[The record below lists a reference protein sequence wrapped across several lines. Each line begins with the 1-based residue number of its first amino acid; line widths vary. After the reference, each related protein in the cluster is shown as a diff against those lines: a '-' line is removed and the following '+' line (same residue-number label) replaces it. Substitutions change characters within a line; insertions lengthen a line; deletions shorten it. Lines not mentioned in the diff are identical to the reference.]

1 MKFRALLTSTLSLL
15 LLAPIFPAQAD
26 TQPIKVMSRNLY
38 LGADVGVALAKIPNM
53 PAAAQ
58 FMWDQVQKT
67 DFSKRKKILADQI
80 RAESPDVIGIQEA
93 TIWYCKAKFWS
104 KKTEVFN
111 FTQELLAELKGD
123 YIIAEKDGA
132 QANNPGYSIGPISFL
147 TTVKDPETFQKL
159 FGQDKADCGFQ
170 IGDALIIKK
179 ELSQYVNQVG
189 NSEYES
195 IYKVVPTLM
204 EINRGYTW
212 ADITMQGTNVRFIS
226 THLESLWDEN
236 KTPKAADQA
245 QQLVADVKSTKSPIV
260 LIGDFNSDPRDPR
273 PLDAPNP
280 GEQPTASEKCPAGA
294 NICNAYKIMR
304 DAGFTDAG
312 PDASEASS
320 YTWGMDA
327 LLTGADPKRK
337 AAATAMGNSFGFTD
351 RLDYIF
357 VKNGIDVATARTF
370 GQGAPYGSDHAGVIA
385 ELNVTALGSVIS
397 EPLDAHRPFPISF
410 WEGVGILLLA
420 LVTWRIVRRF
430 RRR

>member
-1 MKFRALLTSTLSLL
+1 MKLRTLLTSTLSILL
-15 LLAPIFPAQAD
+15 LTPISYAQAD
-26 TQPIKVMSRNLY
+26 IQPIKVMSRNLY

-58 FMWDQVQKT
+58 FMWDQVQQT

-93 TIWYCKAKFWS
+93 TIWYCKANFWS

-123 YIIAEKDGA
+123 YIIAEKNGV
-132 QANNPGYSIGPISFL
+132 QAYNPGYSIGPISFL
-147 TTVKDPETFQKL
+147 TTVKDPETFQEL

-179 ELSQYVNQVG
+179 ELAQYVNQVG

-195 IYKVVPTLM
+195 IYKVVPTIM

-212 ADITMQGTNVRFIS
+212 VDITMQGTNVRFIS

-236 KTPKAADQA
+236 KIPKAADQA
-245 QQLVADVKSTKSPIV
+245 RQLIEDIKSTKSPIV

-280 GEQPTASEKCPAGA
+280 GEQPTVSEKCPAGA
-294 NICNAYKIMR
+294 TDCNAYKILR

-320 YTWGMDA
+320 YTWGMNA
-327 LLTGADPKRK
+327 LLTGPDSKRK
-337 AAATAMGNSFGFTD
+337 VAAAAMGNNFGFTD

-357 VKNGIDVATARTF
+357 VKNGIEVATARTF

-397 EPLDAHRPFPISF
+397 DPLDAHRPFPISF